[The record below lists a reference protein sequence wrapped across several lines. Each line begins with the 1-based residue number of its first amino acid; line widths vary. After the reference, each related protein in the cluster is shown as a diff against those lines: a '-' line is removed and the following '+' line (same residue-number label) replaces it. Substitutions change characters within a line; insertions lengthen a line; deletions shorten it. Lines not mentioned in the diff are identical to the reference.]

1 MCVYGMCILFP
12 YVSICIM
19 SPFAQLRKESH
30 VSPFVFEAKGGN
42 SQVKKV
48 VWIFAS
54 WVITAAGI

>member
-1 MCVYGMCILFP
+1 MCILFP